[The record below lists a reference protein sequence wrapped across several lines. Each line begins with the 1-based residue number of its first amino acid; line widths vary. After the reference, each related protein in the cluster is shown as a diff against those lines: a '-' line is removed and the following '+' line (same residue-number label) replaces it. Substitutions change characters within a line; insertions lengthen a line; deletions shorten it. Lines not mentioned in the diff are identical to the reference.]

1 MARVLMLSLL
11 YPPDNVS
18 TAHLMGDICEDLR
31 ALGHSVTV
39 ITTTPHYNRDV
50 AAERVQPLTAY
61 WGRLVQVSSYRGI
74 RVFHTWMPRKG
85 ASSVARVAAWAL
97 FHSLSLVVGGVAV
110 GRIDVL
116 ITPSPPLTMGLA
128 AWLLGRLKRA
138 PFIYSVLELHPDIA
152 ISLGLVTRPP
162 LIKFLYGLE
171 RFVYARAAR
180 LTVIADA
187 MYTRVL
193 AKGVPAAK
201 VTLVPNFVD
210 TSVPLA
216 EPRPNAFSR
225 AHGLDDA
232 FVVCYAGNVGPAQ
245 GLEALLDAAVLLRDV
260 PQVRIVIVGGGIVW
274 QAFADRIAADRLDN
288 VLLLPHQP
296 LDAVPAIYGAS
307 DVCVVAQSPTTTS
320 DAVPSKVYRI
330 MGAAK
335 PVLAMTVP
343 TSDLAALVGDSG
355 CGIVVPA
362 DDPTK
367 IAAAIRQALNEPARR
382 AIMGTAGRAH
392 VEAHYSR
399 RAVTARYNTLVN
411 ELTTERS

>member
-18 TAHLMGDICEDLR
+18 TAHLMGDICQDLS

-50 AAERVQPLTAY
+50 HAERVQPLAPY

-74 RVFHTWMPRKG
+74 RVFHTWMPPKG
-85 ASSVARVAAWAL
+85 PSSVARVTAWAL
-97 FHSLSLVVGGVAV
+97 FHALSLVVGVVAV

-152 ISLGLVTRPP
+152 ISLGLVTRPVF
-162 LIKFLYGLE
+162 IKFLFGLE
-171 RFVYARAAR
+171 RFVYARAAK

-187 MYTRVL
+187 MYARVV
-193 AKGVPAAK
+193 AKGVPEAK
-201 VTLVPNFVD
+201 VSLVPNFVD
-210 TSVPLA
+210 TSVVLA

-225 AHGLDDA
+225 THGLDDA

-245 GLEALLDAAVLLRDV
+245 GLEALLDAAVLLRDA

-274 QAFADRIAADRLDN
+274 ETFAARIAAERLDN
-288 VLLLPHQP
+288 VLLLPHHP
-296 LDAVPAIYGAS
+296 IEAVPAIYGAS
-307 DVCVVAQSPTTTS
+307 DLCVVAQSPTTTS

-330 MGAAK
+330 MGAYK

-343 TSDLAALVGDSG
+343 TSDLAALVRESK
-355 CGIVVPA
+355 CGQVVSA
-362 DDPTK
+362 SDPRE
-367 IAAAIRQALNEPARR
+367 IAAAIRRALDDPAGRE
-382 AIMGTAGRAH
+382 AMGAAGRAH

-399 RAVTARYNTLVN
+399 RAVTARYNTLVT
-411 ELTTERS
+411 ELTAERP